1 MMIDGRIYSMLWT
14 KMDSLKIG
22 NTELSKDFLKNS
34 NLFISD
40 VIYRYEKMDDHLEDY
55 NMAIED
61 VLDNADKNYAG
72 KLVSHYAQKYEP
84 R

>member
-1 MMIDGRIYSMLWT
+1 
-14 KMDSLKIG
+14 MDSLKTG
-22 NTELSKDFLKNS
+22 NIELSKDFLKNS

-61 VLDNADKNYAG
+61 VLDNADKNYA
-72 KLVSHYAQKYEP
+72 KQTCISLRSKYECS